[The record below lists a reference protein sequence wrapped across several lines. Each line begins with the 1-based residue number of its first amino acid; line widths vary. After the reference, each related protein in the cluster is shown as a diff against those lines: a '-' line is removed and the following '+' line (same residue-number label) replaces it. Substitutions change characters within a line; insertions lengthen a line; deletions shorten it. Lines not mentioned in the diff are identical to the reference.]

1 MSQHSH
7 AGAKLKRRWIEFWG
21 LVFFAGILVN
31 FAEIVCRT
39 LFHFSIDLMY
49 DLPVWL
55 TIWAVM
61 MVAGPILPDGDHVS
75 VDMLR
80 NALPG
85 PPARPAISSA
95 ASPPSRSAWSSAG
108 AALSSFPNA
117 LNSI

>member
-1 MSQHSH
+1 
-7 AGAKLKRRWIEFWG
+7 
-21 LVFFAGILVN
+21 
-31 FAEIVCRT
+31 
-39 LFHFSIDLMY
+39 MY

-85 PPARPAISSA
+85 PARKACDIII
-95 ASPPSRSAWSSAG
+95 ASPPSRVG
-108 AALSSFPNA
+108 VVT
-117 LNSI
+117 